1 MDNRP
6 IGVYDSGFG
15 GLSVWRELC
24 RLLPNESI
32 VYLGDGKNCPYGG
45 RSREEITGFAKES
58 VQRLVDEGVK
68 MVVVGCNTATTA
80 AIATLRER
88 WNDMPIVGLEPAVKP
103 ACLTTQTK
111 RIAVLATAHSLQSDM
126 FLSTTARYA
135 EGVEVLKVE
144 GEGFVD
150 LVEAGKECSE
160 EAARAVRKVVEPL
173 LSSGI
178 DKIVL
183 GCTHYPFLRS
193 HIEAAVVGC
202 GIDIVDSGEAV
213 ARRVEWLLK
222 RYKIAARSDHRAEY
236 RFISFAQESYR
247 VGLEARARR
256 ILAEVKGGKWKVKT
270 EN

>member
-24 RLLPNESI
+24 RLLPHESI

-45 RSREEITGFAKES
+45 RSREEITKFAKAS

-80 AIATLRER
+80 AISTLREI
-88 WNDMPIVGLEPAVKP
+88 WQDMPIVGLEPAVKP
-103 ACLTTQTK
+103 ACLTTRSR
-111 RIAVLATAHSLQSDM
+111 RIAVLATEHSLRSDM

-135 EGVEVLKVE
+135 EGIEVLKVV

-150 LVEAGKECSE
+150 IVEEGRESTP
-160 EAARAVRKVVEPL
+160 EAYEAVRSVVAPL
-173 LSSGI
+173 LGSGI

-183 GCTHYPFLRS
+183 GCTHYPFLRP
-193 HIEAAVVGC
+193 HIERIVEGR

-236 RFISFAQESYR
+236 RFISFADESYR
-247 VGLEARARR
+247 QTMEQRGQR
-256 ILAEVKGGKWKVKT
+256 ILNEVKSEK
-270 EN
+270 

>member
-24 RLLPNESI
+24 RLLPHESI

-45 RSREEITGFAKES
+45 RSREEITKFATAS
-58 VQRLVDEGVK
+58 VERLVDEGVK

-80 AIATLRER
+80 AIATLRDIWR
-88 WNDMPIVGLEPAVKP
+88 DMPIVGLEPAVKP

-111 RIAVLATAHSLQSDM
+111 RIAVLATEHSLRSDM

-135 EGVEVLKVE
+135 EGVEVLKVV

-150 LVEAGKECSE
+150 LVEAGKEGSE
-160 EAARAVRKVVEPL
+160 EAHEAVRKVVGPM

-193 HIEAAVVGC
+193 HIEEVVAGK

-222 RYKIAARSDHRAEY
+222 RYKIAARSDHKAEY
-236 RFISFAQESYR
+236 RFISFADEAYR
-247 VGLEARARR
+247 LGLENRAKR
-256 ILAEVKGGKWKVKT
+256 IIEKVKT
-270 EN
+270 ER

>member
-1 MDNRP
+1 MDNRA

-45 RSREEITGFAKES
+45 RSREEITGFATES
-58 VQRLVDEGVK
+58 VERLVEEGVK

-80 AIATLRER
+80 AISTLRDR
-88 WNDMPIVGLEPAVKP
+88 WRDMPIVGLEPAVKP
-103 ACLTTQTK
+103 ACLTTATK
-111 RIAVLATAHSLQSDM
+111 RIAVLATAHSLCSDM

-135 EGVEVLKVE
+135 EGVEVLKVV

-150 LVEAGKECSE
+150 IVEAGKEGTA
-160 EAARAVRKVVEPL
+160 EAHEAVRRVVEPL
-173 LSSGI
+173 LDRGI

-183 GCTHYPFLRS
+183 GCTHYPFLRP
-193 HIEAAVVGC
+193 HIENIVAGR

-236 RFISFAQESYR
+236 RFISFADEAYR
-247 VGLEARARR
+247 ASLEQRALR
-256 ILAEVKGGKWKVKT
+256 IMDKLKSEK
-270 EN
+270 

>member
-24 RLLPNESI
+24 RLLPHESI

-45 RSREEITGFAKES
+45 RSREEITKFAKAS

-80 AIATLRER
+80 AISTLREI
-88 WNDMPIVGLEPAVKP
+88 WQDMPIVGLEPAVKP
-103 ACLTTQTK
+103 ACLTTRSR
-111 RIAVLATAHSLQSDM
+111 RIAVLATEHSLRSDM

-135 EGVEVLKVE
+135 EGIEVLKVV

-150 LVEAGKECSE
+150 IVEEGRESTP
-160 EAARAVRKVVEPL
+160 EAYEAVRSVVAPL
-173 LSSGI
+173 LGSGI

-183 GCTHYPFLRS
+183 GCTHYPFLRP
-193 HIEAAVVGC
+193 HIERIVEGR

-236 RFISFAQESYR
+236 RFISFADESYR
-247 VGLEARARR
+247 QTMEQRGQR
-256 ILAEVKGGKWKVKT
+256 ILNEVKGEK
-270 EN
+270 